1 MFRHTAHVYDLLY
14 EASGKDY
21 AQESS
26 EIDRLITE
34 RMPEARRLL
43 DVACGTG
50 THLRHLRRR
59 YDVTGVD
66 IDPGMLG
73 EARPQLPGVTL
84 VEADMR
90 TLALGESFDAV
101 VCLFSSVGYLRST
114 RELADAVAA
123 MARHLDPGGVLI
135 VDGWIRPDEW
145 ISGGP
150 TQVTTAVTDEVTVV
164 RMTRSRRHGDRT
176 HLEMHHLVDT
186 ADGIEYLIDHHELT
200 LFAPG
205 DYKAAFRT
213 AGLTVDTVESPLPG
227 RDRYVGVRSAI
238 NS

>member
-1 MFRHTAHVYDLLY
+1 MFRHTAHVYDLIY

-21 AQESS
+21 AQESA
-26 EIDRLITE
+26 EIDRLVTE
-34 RMPEARRLL
+34 RRPGPRRLL

-50 THLRHLRRR
+50 GHLRHLRRR

-66 IDPGMLG
+66 IDPGLLD
-73 EARPQLPGVTL
+73 EARRHLPGVPL

-90 TLALGESFDAV
+90 TLALGERFDAV

-114 RELADAVAA
+114 SELRDAVTA
-123 MARHLDPGGVLI
+123 MARHLVPGGVLV

-145 ISGGP
+145 IDGAP
-150 TQVTTAVTDEVTVV
+150 TEVTTAVGDGVTVV
-164 RMTRSRRHGDRT
+164 RMTRSHRQGDRT

-186 ADGIEYLIDHHELT
+186 ADGIEHLIDHHELT
-200 LFAPG
+200 LFAPAEY
-205 DYKAAFRT
+205 DAAFRT

-227 RDRYVGVRSAI
+227 RDRYVGVTAS
-238 NS
+238 